1 MTRSMKTI
9 FVVILFTSLLFT
21 TAYAQENSEKNKY
34 PFWGDYHKT
43 PVSEI
48 KQALWIGKD
57 TVTSG
62 WDWSLP
68 EFVQPSPVSNLCIAR
83 NSGLGKN
90 KIEKLPEINFPSN
103 PVISHWVKWR
113 DLEPEEGKINFNPLI
128 GNIKLASDKGYGSV
142 VRIHF
147 SAIDF
152 APEWIKKYNIPI
164 RKENKENPIKTNYT
178 PGHPEFHKR
187 YIKFITA
194 LGESGI
200 PQMEEVKGLFLGYA
214 SPSNGDEGIGPHP
227 EKEADANDTI
237 PHVRERIDTWAK
249 ACKGVEYKVF
259 MGGLS
264 NYGFSKGFGIRRGF
278 VEMYLYHIPDEHIGQ
293 KLDENNYLVVDESNH
308 VIANN
313 LFQGEENEEYEEK
326 WATDWR
332 DFRFGR
338 TTVSFPYRYF
348 TANLR
353 LLQMRCNYLLN
364 NEFSLLPEM
373 LAWVSLELGR
383 TKEDAPDAWCF
394 LRESYLKENGGS
406 PVKNFERWVY
416 QRDAPGYETT
426 PAIKIEHPIKMWMV
440 EPGKYYDFVARKGNK
455 IGFDVNDVF
464 LSTNKKFA
472 VKISYFD
479 IGEGSWSLVYQGK
492 NGVEKRNVTCQN
504 TGEVKTATFFIDGK
518 FDDKSLPFDLE
529 IHGNENFEPIISF
542 LRVIKI

>member
-1 MTRSMKTI
+1 
-9 FVVILFTSLLFT
+9 
-21 TAYAQENSEKNKY
+21 
-34 PFWGDYHKT
+34 
-43 PVSEI
+43 
-48 KQALWIGKD
+48 
-57 TVTSG
+57 
-62 WDWSLP
+62 
-68 EFVQPSPVSNLCIAR
+68 
-83 NSGLGKN
+83 
-90 KIEKLPEINFPSN
+90 
-103 PVISHWVKWR
+103 
-113 DLEPEEGKINFNPLI
+113 
-128 GNIKLASDKGYGSV
+128 
-142 VRIHF
+142 
-147 SAIDF
+147 
-152 APEWIKKYNIPI
+152 
-164 RKENKENPIKTNYT
+164 
-178 PGHPEFHKR
+178 
-187 YIKFITA
+187 
-194 LGESGI
+194 
-200 PQMEEVKGLFLGYA
+200 
-214 SPSNGDEGIGPHP
+214 
-227 EKEADANDTI
+227 
-237 PHVRERIDTWAK
+237 
-249 ACKGVEYKVF
+249 

>member
-1 MTRSMKTI
+1 MKINLLLSLFLCLI
-9 FVVILFTSLLFT
+9 FIS
-21 TAYAQENSEKNKY
+21 AKGQEKSEKEKY
-34 PFWGDYHKT
+34 PFWGEYLKT

-48 KQALWIGKD
+48 KPASWPEVD
-57 TVTSG
+57 TIIEG

-68 EFVQPSPVSNLCIAR
+68 ADVNPAPKAYLCIAR

-90 KIEKLPEINFPSN
+90 KIEILPEINFPCN
-103 PVISHWVKWR
+103 PVVSHWVNWSL
-113 DLEPEEGKINFNPLI
+113 LEPEEGKINFQPLI
-128 GNIKLASDKGYGSV
+128 ENIKLASRKGYGSI

-164 RKENKENPIKTNYT
+164 RKENKENPIKTNYD

-187 YIKFITA
+187 YLKFIKT

-200 PQMEEVKGLFLGYA
+200 PQMDEVKGLFLGYA
-214 SPSNGDEGIGPHP
+214 SPSNGDEGIGPFP
-227 EKEADANDTI
+227 ESNADANDTI
-237 PHVRERIDTWAK
+237 MHVRERIDAWAE

-293 KLDENNYLVVDESNH
+293 RLDENNYLVVDESNH
-308 VIANN
+308 VIAKN
-313 LFQGEENEEYEEK
+313 LFQGEENEEYEER

-332 DFRFGR
+332 NFRFGHS
-338 TTVSFPYRYF
+338 TVSFPYRYF

-373 LAWVSLELGR
+373 LAWVSLEMGR

-394 LRESYLKENGGS
+394 LRESYLKENGGH
-406 PVKNFERWVY
+406 PVKNFERWIY

-426 PAIKIEHPIKMWMV
+426 PAIKIEQAIQMWMV
-440 EPGKYYDFVARKGNK
+440 EPGKYYDYIARKGRK
-455 IGFDVNDVF
+455 IGFDIDDSFISFN
-464 LSTNKKFA
+464 NKFA
-472 VKISYFD
+472 VKISYVD
-479 IGEGSWSLVYQGK
+479 QGTGTWSLVFQGLT
-492 NGVEKRNVTCQN
+492 NVESRKVKCEN
-504 TGEVKTATFFIDGK
+504 TGKIKTATFFMNASFQK
-518 FDDKSLPFDLE
+518 KTLPFDLE
-529 IHGNENFEPIISF
+529 IHGDNGFEPAISF
-542 LRVIKI
+542 IRLVKI